1 MQSNSCSSF
10 SHEFKYDVFIS
21 FRGSGFTG
29 NLYKALSDN
38 GIRTFI
44 DDKELQRGDK
54 ITPSLL
60 KNIEDSRIAI
70 IVFSSNYAAS
80 SFCLDEL
87 VHIINYFKEKSR
99 LVLPVFYDTEPS
111 QVRQQ
116 NNRYGEALADYEK
129 RFQNNKE
136 KMERLQKWKMALTY
150 AADLSGYHYNFRKEE
165 YEYIF
170 INKIVTEISS
180 MINRVLLHVADH
192 PVGLKSQLQQVKS
205 LLDVDS
211 DKGVCLIGIY
221 GSGGLGKTTLTRAV
235 YNMVAD
241 QFEVGDLGWLGLGSR
256 VIITTREKYLLSCHE
271 IKRTYEV
278 DGLNEKEAL
287 ELFRWMAFKWCE
299 YTQVQE
305 ILHAHYGH
313 CIKSHAGVLVDKS
326 LIKINVYGYVT
337 LHDLIENMG
346 KEIVRQESPKEPE
359 KRSRLWFHDDIVHVL
374 KENTGT
380 RKIEMIH
387 LNFPS
392 TERIIDW
399 NGEAFEKMIKLKTL
413 IIENG
418 HFSKGARY
426 LPSSLRVLKW
436 NSYHLES
443 LSSMLLNKMFE
454 YMNVLTFN
462 DFRLGFLI
470 NLKP

>member
-70 IVFSSNYAAS
+70 IVFTSNYAAS

-150 AADLSGYHYNFRKEE
+150 AADLSGYHYNFR
-165 YEYIF
+165 F
-170 INKIVTEISS
+170 P
-180 MINRVLLHVADH
+180 LLCTRIYRC
-192 PVGLKSQLQQVKS
+192 S
-205 LLDVDS
+205 L
-211 DKGVCLIGIY
+211 
-221 GSGGLGKTTLTRAV
+221 V
-235 YNMVAD
+235 YN
-241 QFEVGDLGWLGLGSR
+241 
-256 VIITTREKYLLSCHE
+256 
-271 IKRTYEV
+271 
-278 DGLNEKEAL
+278 
-287 ELFRWMAFKWCE
+287 
-299 YTQVQE
+299 
-305 ILHAHYGH
+305 
-313 CIKSHAGVLVDKS
+313 
-326 LIKINVYGYVT
+326 
-337 LHDLIENMG
+337 
-346 KEIVRQESPKEPE
+346 
-359 KRSRLWFHDDIVHVL
+359 
-374 KENTGT
+374 
-380 RKIEMIH
+380 
-387 LNFPS
+387 
-392 TERIIDW
+392 
-399 NGEAFEKMIKLKTL
+399 
-413 IIENG
+413 
-418 HFSKGARY
+418 
-426 LPSSLRVLKW
+426 
-436 NSYHLES
+436 
-443 LSSMLLNKMFE
+443 
-454 YMNVLTFN
+454 
-462 DFRLGFLI
+462 
-470 NLKP
+470 